1 MTVWIVVAA
10 AGAATLALKALG
22 PVLLG
27 GRSLPAQVVAVIAL
41 LGPTLLAA
49 LVATQTF
56 AGDRELVVDARVVGI
71 GAAAVALLGRLPI
84 LIVVVA
90 AAVATALARLVT

>member
-1 MTVWIVVAA
+1 VTVWIVVAA
-10 AGAATLALKALG
+10 AGAATLVLKALG

-27 GRSLPAQVVAVIAL
+27 GRTLPPRVVSVITL

-49 LVATQTF
+49 LVATQVF

-71 GAAAVALLGRLPI
+71 AAAGLAILARLPI
-84 LIVVVA
+84 LVVVVA
-90 AAVATALARLVT
+90 AATATALARLAA

>member
-1 MTVWIVVAA
+1 M
-10 AGAATLALKALG
+10 LKALG

-27 GRSLPAQVVAVIAL
+27 GRTLPPRVVSVITL

-49 LVATQTF
+49 LVATQVF

-71 GAAAVALLGRLPI
+71 AAAGLAILARLPI
-84 LIVVVA
+84 LVVVVA
-90 AAVATALARLVT
+90 AATATALARLAA

>member
-10 AGAATLALKALG
+10 SGAATLLLKALG

-27 GRSLPAQVVAVIAL
+27 GRSLPSGVVAVIAL

-49 LVATQTF
+49 LVATQVF
-56 AGDRELVVDARVVGI
+56 GGDRELVVDARVVGI
-71 GAAAVALLGRLPI
+71 AVAALAIALRLPI
-84 LIVVVA
+84 LVVVTA
-90 AAVATALARLVT
+90 AAAATALARIAG

>member
-1 MTVWIVVAA
+1 MTTWIVVGVS
-10 AGAATLALKALG
+10 GAATFVLKALG

-27 GRSLPAQVVAVIAL
+27 GRSLPPGVIAIITL

-49 LVATQTF
+49 LVATQVF

-71 GAAAVALLGRLPI
+71 AAAAVAILARLPI
-84 LIVVVA
+84 LVVVVA
-90 AAVATALARLVT
+90 AAAATALARLVS

>member
-1 MTVWIVVAA
+1 VTVWIVVGA
-10 AGAATLALKALG
+10 AGAATAALKAIG

-27 GRSLPAQVVAVIAL
+27 GRSLPPRVVSVITL

-49 LVATQTF
+49 LVATQVF

-71 GAAAVALLGRLPI
+71 AAAGLAIVARLPI
-84 LIVVVA
+84 LVVVVA
-90 AAVATALARLVT
+90 AAIATAIARLVA